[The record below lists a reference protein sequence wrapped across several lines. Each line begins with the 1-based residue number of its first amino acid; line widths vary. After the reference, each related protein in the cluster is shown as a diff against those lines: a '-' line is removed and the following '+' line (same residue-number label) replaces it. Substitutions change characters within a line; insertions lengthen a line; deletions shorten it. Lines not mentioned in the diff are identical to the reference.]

1 MDTEEDLKTNML
13 VLGIFLCIEMN
24 GFDSTRQTDDI
35 RLYFLFSRKS
45 LKETKVKKTNKSKT
59 KYHP

>member
-24 GFDSTRQTDDI
+24 GFDSTRQTDYT
-35 RLYFLFSRKS
+35 RLYFLFSQKS

>member
-24 GFDSTRQTDDI
+24 GFDSTRQTDDT
-35 RLYFLFSRKS
+35 RLYFLFSQKS

>member
-24 GFDSTRQTDDI
+24 GFDSTRQTDDT
-35 RLYFLFSRKS
+35 RLYYLFSQKS

>member
-24 GFDSTRQTDDI
+24 GFDSTRQTDDT
-35 RLYFLFSRKS
+35 RLYFLFPQKS